1 MNEML
6 VAVRR
11 AAVVSLSGI
20 EIAKAPSDGVMGHQQ
35 LFFMFW

>member
-1 MNEML
+1 ML

-11 AAVVSLSGI
+11 AAVMSLSGV
-20 EIAKAPSDGVMGHQQ
+20 EIARAPSEGVMGHQQ

>member
-1 MNEML
+1 MNDML

-11 AAVVSLSGI
+11 AAVISLSGI
-20 EIAKAPSDGVMGHQQ
+20 DIARAPSEGPMSHQQ